1 MHEFYTYDISI
12 IFVNLVKIT
21 GKKKAVQ
28 LSKHAQSD
36 ETVER
41 LFVR

>member
-21 GKKKAVQ
+21 GKKAVQ